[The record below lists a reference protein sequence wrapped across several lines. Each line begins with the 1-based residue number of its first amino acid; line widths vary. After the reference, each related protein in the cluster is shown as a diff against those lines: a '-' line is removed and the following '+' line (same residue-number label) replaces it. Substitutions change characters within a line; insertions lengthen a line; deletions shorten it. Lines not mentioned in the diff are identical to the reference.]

1 MMTEYKI
8 GETFKYKTVELTVVE
23 SAVCKGCYFN
33 YVASDCDEFP
43 CAPLSRSDKKC
54 VMAKLKQ

>member
-1 MMTEYKI
+1 MKDYKI
-8 GETFKYKTVELTVVE
+8 GEVFKYKDVELIVE
-23 SAVCKGCYFN
+23 ENPICKGCYFN